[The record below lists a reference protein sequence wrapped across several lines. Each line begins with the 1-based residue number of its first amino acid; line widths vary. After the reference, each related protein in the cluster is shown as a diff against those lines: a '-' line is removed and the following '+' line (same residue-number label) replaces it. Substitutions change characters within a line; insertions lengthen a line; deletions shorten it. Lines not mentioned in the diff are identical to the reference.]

1 MISREVQSLESI
13 PQVRTDLTKSSY
25 KFSDVKGA
33 DEAKQEL
40 KNIVE
45 FLKNP
50 EKFTKLGGKLPK
62 GILLVGPPGTGKTL
76 LAKAIAGEAGV
87 PFYNKSGAEFDE
99 MFVGLGAKRIRDLF
113 RLAKKNTP
121 CVIFIDEIDSIG
133 KQRTSSDMH
142 PHANDTINQLLIEMD
157 GFKSNSGIVVL
168 GATNRR
174 GDLDTALLRPGRF
187 DVEVNVS
194 VPDYTG
200 RTELLNHYLGQVPHG
215 DIDLGKIARVTT
227 NLTGADIE
235 SMVNQA
241 ALRAAVLGTELVT
254 AEHIEYAIDKALMGP
269 EKLSKILDEETNKI
283 TAYHEGGHT
292 VVAYFT
298 EHAQPLHKVSII
310 ARGSSLGHTSFIPS
324 KDDYHVTKTQLLA
337 MIDTM
342 MGGRAAEELIF
353 GTEKVTSGASSDLE
367 KSTDLA
373 SKMVQKWGMS
383 DEVGLSSYSNRT
395 LMSPQTA
402 NLIDAE
408 VNKILK
414 ESYKRAKNILIA
426 HKDKLRELSEA
437 LLKYETLDAE
447 EISSIMEGKTIRK
460 PQELAGDD
468 KVSVTA
474 EDDDYVLTTTGD
486 YQNVGTIADDNDD
499 LSITVEDIQDFT
511 RSQETLMMSTQLQEV
526 IRILLQSGEMISMST
541 HLKVIRIWPP
551 SRETTMMF
559 PIPLSCTKDLAQ
571 PQKTDYVSV
580 TEED

>member
-1 MISREVQSLESI
+1 MRNLKEYNQSLEKEKLPPEQHQRALLAYVEGYVSGKDTAGQMPWWKKWTTLLGSLFSI
-13 PQVRTDLTKSSY
+13 GTSLVLILYLYSNMSSLGSLFESPESKEFMELSH
-25 KFSDVKGA
+25 KFIDVKGA

-40 KNIVE
+40 KNVVE

-87 PFYNKSGAEFDE
+87 PFYSKSGAEFDE
-99 MFVGLGAKRIRDLF
+99 IFVGLGAKRIRDLF
-113 RLAKKNTP
+113 RLAKENTP

-133 KQRTSSDMH
+133 KQRTSSVMH
-142 PHANDTINQLLIEMD
+142 PHANDTINQLLTEMD
-157 GFKSNSGIVVL
+157 GFKSNSGIIVL

-194 VPDYTG
+194 VPDYKG

-215 DIDLGKIARVTT
+215 DIDVEKIARGTT
-227 NLTGADIE
+227 NFTGADIE

-241 ALRAAVLGTELVT
+241 ALRAAVLGAKLVST
-254 AEHIEYAIDKALMGP
+254 EHIEYARDKALMGP

-298 EHAQPLHKVSII
+298 EHAQPLHKVTIV
-310 ARGSSLGHTSFIPS
+310 ARGSSLGHTSYIPS
-324 KDDYHVTKTQLLA
+324 KDVYHVTKTQLLA

-367 KSTDLA
+367 KATDLA
-373 SKMVQKWGMS
+373 SEMVKKWGMS
-383 DEVGLSSYSNRT
+383 EEVGLSSYSNRT

-408 VNKILK
+408 VKKILK
-414 ESYKRAKNILIA
+414 ESYERAKNILIA
-426 HKDKLRELSEA
+426 HKDKHRELSEA
-437 LLKYETLDAE
+437 LLKYETLDAD
-447 EISSIMEGKTIRK
+447 EISLIMEGKTIRK
-460 PQELAGDD
+460 PQ
-468 KVSVTA
+468 
-474 EDDDYVLTTTGD
+474 
-486 YQNVGTIADDNDD
+486 
-499 LSITVEDIQDFT
+499 
-511 RSQETLMMSTQLQEV
+511 
-526 IRILLQSGEMISMST
+526 
-541 HLKVIRIWPP
+541 
-551 SRETTMMF
+551 
-559 PIPLSCTKDLAQ
+559 
-571 PQKTDYVSV
+571 QK
-580 TEED
+580 